1 MLMNKI
7 GKTVLIR
14 STKQCARQWRNK
26 FIQSKS
32 GGMFHFYWK
41 LTHSDDDLQNTHWDY
56 VSKNQ
61 NIQEY
66 KIFDPWVGRP
76 MIQKCLWYKLTA
88 CDTLTGWHNNLK
100 QDFIMETS
108 CCAKKFCMLWP
119 DRVEATLECIQTTAS
134 WIFLKHSVAV
144 RAFITL
150 ANSKP

>member
-1 MLMNKI
+1 
-7 GKTVLIR
+7 
-14 STKQCARQWRNK
+14 
-26 FIQSKS
+26 
-32 GGMFHFYWK
+32 MFHFYWN
-41 LTHSDDDLQNTHWDY
+41 LTDSDDLQNTHWDY

-88 CDTLTGWHNNLK
+88 WDTLTGWYNNLK

-150 ANSKP
+150 ANSKPYQIQTCNIFHNLKWLQDPRKWFWSNTMKQLENL